1 MERAHAM
8 TYDTALVL
16 ILIVGFYAWLIG
28 TLQR

>member
-1 MERAHAM
+1 M

>member
-1 MERAHAM
+1 M

-16 ILIVGFYAWLIG
+16 ILIFGFYVWLIG

>member
-1 MERAHAM
+1 M

-16 ILIVGFYAWLIG
+16 ILIFGFYAWLIG